1 MNKAKNQVLI
11 VDDEPDIR
19 EVLELTLGRMN
30 LETRTAANVD
40 EAKHLLDE
48 FKFDLCLTDMRL
60 PDGNGIDLVRHIQE
74 KFPYLPVAVI
84 TAFGNMETAIAAIR
98 GELEKQGWRVPSV
111 DDPVRPLQGGY
122 YWMGLGEVIRLSPK
136 GTSGEWEIYRQQNH
150 WYKQLVEIHK
160 DHAGTLFSVLG
171 FGFALGMFILVVSG
185 AFMMFQSPLY
195 RKVATVLVIIGSI
208 ISVSA
213 WIVSASS

>member
-1 MNKAKNQVLI
+1 MMSRRLLVQIHGYIAVFFLPMALLYAITGGFYILGQGGSDTRSTIAVQLAEKP
-11 VDDEPDIR
+11 VDA
-19 EVLELTLGRMN
+19 G
-30 LETRTAANVD
+30 A
-40 EAKHLLDE
+40 
-48 FKFDLCLTDMRL
+48 
-60 PDGNGIDLVRHIQE
+60 
-74 KFPYLPVAVI
+74 
-84 TAFGNMETAIAAIR
+84 AIAAIR